1 MGIPCLLEQLQY
13 DKWSINAIYQRAL
26 DRNPIRR
33 AAIRP
38 LLAFS
43 WAPCFSIHDNTQ
55 AACRVRCS
63 LMRDGTQEQLWKL
76 AFDTPPPKCAL
87 RNIPTPQSLRA
98 RKKMVPWPGRLRPT
112 PSLDNHRTQTWTH
125 THLEISPPQLIWATR
140 ACTRWL
146 ISTPDIPL
154 SSANVN
160 TIALVPQIALQPRK
174 TRLTFHW
181 AAFCALY

>member
-1 MGIPCLLEQLQY
+1 MVHQRHLSEGAWQESYTQGGHSSPACLLLGTMLQY
-13 DKWSINAIYQRAL
+13 PWQHASRLPCAVLL
-26 DRNPIRR
+26 DERWHPR
-33 AAIRP
+33 AALEI
-38 LLAFS
+38 
-43 WAPCFSIHDNTQ
+43 
-55 AACRVRCS
+55 S
-63 LMRDGTQEQLWKL
+63 LWH
-76 AFDTPPPKCAL
+76 
-87 RNIPTPQSLRA
+87 PTPQMRSQKHPNPPEPA
-98 RKKMVPWPGRLRPT
+98 HAQKMVPWPGRLRPT
-112 PSLDNHRTQTWTH
+112 PSLDNHRTQTRTH
-125 THLEISPPQLIWATR
+125 THLEISPAQLIWATR

>member
-87 RNIPTPQSLRA
+87 RNIPTPQSPRA
-98 RKKMVPWPGRLRPT
+98 RRKWCRDPDGFAPPPAWIITGPKRER
-112 PSLDNHRTQTWTH
+112 TH
-125 THLEISPPQLIWATR
+125 TSRSRRRSLSEQLEHAQ
-140 ACTRWL
+140 
-146 ISTPDIPL
+146 DG
-154 SSANVN
+154 
-160 TIALVPQIALQPRK
+160 
-174 TRLTFHW
+174 
-181 AAFCALY
+181 